1 MSTPTAIGIPNII
14 VKFPVSEGHP
24 GCVQVLPSKGAVS
37 ISRGKV
43 LLAHYKTPGSNL
55 AAAAATA
62 ASNAAGVCQ
71 SWQAL
76 ASHATIYPPSSSGWG
91 ELNWLI

>member
-1 MSTPTAIGIPNII
+1 MLMSMPTVTGVSNII
-14 VKFPVSEGHP
+14 FIFSVGEEHP

-37 ISRGKV
+37 TSRGKV
-43 LLAHYKTPGSNL
+43 LLAHYKTPGGNS

-71 SWQAL
+71 SWQHL
-76 ASHATIYPPSSSGWG
+76 
-91 ELNWLI
+91 